1 MAWNKIKDGLK
12 DVAEKGAEVA
22 GDKMEQRKELKQDKK
37 DQKMEDK
44 QELKEKIEQ
53 MDKDGI
59 VYCPKCYSDSVSA
72 NKKGMGLGK
81 AAVGGLVAGPVGLL
95 AGGIGRKKIKVTCLK
110 CGNEWKAGK

>member
-1 MAWNKIKDGLK
+1 MDSFKDKLK
-12 DVAEKGAEVA
+12 DIAGKGAELA
-22 GDKMEQRKELKQDKK
+22 GEKMEQRKEEKLEKKEQDKR
-37 DQKMEDK
+37 DK
-44 QELKEKIEQ
+44 QELKERIKQ

-72 NKKGMGLGK
+72 NKKGIGLGK

-110 CGNEWKAGK
+110 CGNEWKAGKK

>member
-1 MAWNKIKDGLK
+1 MDSFKNRLK
-12 DVAEKGAEVA
+12 DITDKGIELA
-22 GDKMEQRKELKQDKK
+22 GEKMEQKKEEKQEKKEQDKR
-37 DQKMEDK
+37 DK
-44 QELKEKIEQ
+44 QELKERIKQ

-72 NKKGMGLGK
+72 NKKGIGLGK